1 MSYSV
6 SLVSHRVSES
16 VRELGKF
23 RYTTHVKT
31 FLWHC
36 FTLVYLKLSAKLIE
50 VSIQASR
57 LSTAMHQKKDAGTA
71 TKDTKNTDT
80 ECSML
85 NPIYTFRDKI
95 ITDQIIENFV
105 YS

>member
-1 MSYSV
+1 
-6 SLVSHRVSES
+6 
-16 VRELGKF
+16 
-23 RYTTHVKT
+23 
-31 FLWHC
+31 
-36 FTLVYLKLSAKLIE
+36 
-50 VSIQASR
+50 
-57 LSTAMHQKKDAGTA
+57 MHQKKDAGMA
-71 TKDTKNTDT
+71 TKDTKDT